1 MIELDDHELLSYKMN
16 VVVGKVL
23 EAAGMVKT
31 KGLYDSD
38 IQSTLSRG
46 GGRLGW
52 HLGEVCA
59 ENKHC
64 YFFLHWDLPPPNM
77 RTLPSTQQCLS
88 DDKQ

>member
-1 MIELDDHELLSYKMN
+1 MIELDEHELLSKKIN

-38 IQSTLSRG
+38 IQSTLSRV

-59 ENKHC
+59 ENKDC
-64 YFFLHWDLPPPNM
+64 YFLLHWDPPPLNM
-77 RTLPSTQQCLS
+77 RNLPIHAAMPQ
-88 DDKQ
+88 